1 KGDRTAMVFTDVG
14 LAGEMDGVALAQNL
28 GAHRPYVQVI
38 VTSARRNDR
47 VDALPDNVVYL
58 AQPWRPL
65 DVLIVAERA
74 RQAAESRARNSL
86 PAERG
91 TRRCRRMLRLR
102 CGLTS
107 ANRLTTP
114 CRRCACTR
122 SGISCAPCHAGSWH
136 QPGKST
142 PWKSPTVPPWW
153 APWAWPPS

>member
-1 KGDRTAMVFTDVG
+1 MGPPTRLRPIALVVEADHEQRALVATLLEETDLQVIECESAEAALAIIDQKGDRTAMVFTDVG

-74 RQAAESRARNSL
+74 RQAA
-86 PAERG
+86 
-91 TRRCRRMLRLR
+91 
-102 CGLTS
+102 
-107 ANRLTTP
+107 
-114 CRRCACTR
+114 
-122 SGISCAPCHAGSWH
+122 
-136 QPGKST
+136 
-142 PWKSPTVPPWW
+142 
-153 APWAWPPS
+153 